1 MSHFIGMSRW
11 SCGNLKGKE
20 EDGGVRDEGDKEG
33 GNRGGRVGTFGKWGI
48 EEGKKDEVLH
58 DINLSITYAW
68 SKTPEPGTGFF
79 RMP

>member
-1 MSHFIGMSRW
+1 MILW
-11 SCGNLKGKE
+11 KLKGE
-20 EDGGVRDEGDKEG
+20 VGGWGGRGKGDKEG

-68 SKTPEPGTGFF
+68 SKTPEPGMGFF